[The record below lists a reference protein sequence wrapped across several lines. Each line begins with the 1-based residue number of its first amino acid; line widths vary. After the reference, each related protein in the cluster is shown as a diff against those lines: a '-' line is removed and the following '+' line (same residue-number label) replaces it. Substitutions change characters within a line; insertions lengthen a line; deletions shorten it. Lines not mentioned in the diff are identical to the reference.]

1 MSGRES
7 QQMDIR
13 EDSLMMH
20 VICYQLIKSS
30 LPFIYLC
37 LKISSVIQYKNVLLL
52 SKGAQIK
59 GKYEMFLWHFWS
71 FGGSLLHC
79 CSKMTVT
86 GVHCIVKAS
95 NVQLSIVD
103 LIVFLEGVVC
113 GAVNLYCV
121 MSGFY

>member
-1 MSGRES
+1 
-7 QQMDIR
+7 
-13 EDSLMMH
+13 
-20 VICYQLIKSS
+20 
-30 LPFIYLC
+30 
-37 LKISSVIQYKNVLLL
+37 
-52 SKGAQIK
+52 
-59 GKYEMFLWHFWS
+59 
-71 FGGSLLHC
+71 
-79 CSKMTVT
+79 MTVT